1 MLRKRVSVFGK
12 RSGDNPAKRFFG
24 LFGSHTPEE
33 NEPAPKT
40 TQPSMPPKPEQL
52 PAEQDAHQ
60 DGSDAETG
68 QPTDT
73 PEDPAATAGKSSPH
87 ESTSGA
93 AKTGEVRADDGN
105 TGEAQT
111 DESGQSDYE
120 DSADESDQGNRAD
133 GEVVDFAEDSER
145 SEQGAAVE
153 EDTSSK
159 PETAKTDEE
168 ADGEDNHA
176 SDESGASERDDFQ
189 SWLDTLSTGNEQDTM
204 LRFAPSNL
212 NSITLTH
219 VHPSGLTQF
228 MVGRKTRLS
237 TLLRETDV
245 FEEAKRAARLI
256 RAKVTELEDERGI
269 SVGYLACG
277 LVTWRTITPDA
288 NGELRSVLLSAPALL
303 ARVSI
308 TIRPEQDDYELQLQE
323 RAVVNPA
330 LVRRL
335 KQRENL
341 QLDVEKVVN
350 AAYATAK
357 LDPLPA
363 MDELRA
369 QLSDLRSVVVE
380 NNLLISTFADLSEA
394 HDGHE
399 LDREHPFLKALYR
412 GQDAVTQLRADQ
424 PEITLPPLDERDP
437 AEEFLVLD
445 ADASQQE
452 VLDRIAAGQHTVVNA
467 APGTGAAQ
475 TAANAAAMLAAEGK
489 SVLVVAERRSG
500 LDDLLALIDK
510 VELDSAVL
518 DLQEVTDDATLR
530 HRLVEALLRN
540 ERAEQPNLESIHRTL
555 KRTRHQLIDHVKSL
569 HSVRDRWSC
578 SPLQAMQALAELTS
592 LEPAPKTSVR
602 LKRSVLDKS
611 VNRDELS
618 NKLVRAAQ
626 LGAFDESVQAKHWS
640 GAKLRNRRD
649 AENALEHVRF
659 VQEKLPQL
667 QGRIKEITEHAQI
680 RAGESFD
687 SWAEQ
692 LELLA
697 DVRTALDHFQ
707 PDIFERNVSD
717 LIHATGSSAW
727 RREAGVEIP
736 SSIRSRLRKV
746 AKAYIRPGVQ
756 VDDLHARL
764 MQVER
769 LRAAWNKFALSQR
782 HPSVPLG
789 IAQVRDLY
797 TEVADHLEEL
807 NKILPVKGKDDA
819 VLTALPADEM
829 IAIVNELA
837 EDETTLFQVPE
848 LTLILEQLTENGLQD
863 LLVDLR
869 TRGVTTDEVADELEL
884 AWWKSALEAM
894 ISGDD
899 YLAMMSGKDLRRI
912 EAEFQLADQAHIQ
925 SGGRKVAFAL
935 AQQWRRA
942 LAEHISD
949 ATQLRNGLKNHE
961 LDLGDFF
968 ALQPGLQTALMP
980 IVVASP
986 LGLAA
991 HVPGTRRFDAV
1002 LFLGA
1007 GELTLSSAL
1016 GGINRA
1022 KQIVIFGDAHS
1033 HEPKPFTVSV
1043 DPTATTRAVE
1053 SLTSLY
1059 QAGATVLEPLALN
1072 QQYRAVDATLMGTL
1086 DEVVYRQDINRLP
1099 ALSDLTGENPSLRLH
1114 PLVDSTVTLRATT
1127 SKNVETS
1134 HREVGAVVT
1143 AIFDHARSRS
1153 SESLAVIAGN
1163 DAHARAIA
1171 EGVKRQLAQDRAIL
1185 AFFQGGDEPFAVAPL
1200 ERAEGLDR
1208 DRVIFSLGYTASGNE
1223 FNPQD
1228 GYISTEPATKMLAR
1242 ALLSSRKSLDIVTS
1256 LIPRMLTGLTL
1267 QGGLATLVKIL
1278 DAPTVGPSL
1287 QRHAPAPLLD
1297 DLYHRLRQLDLNV
1310 LRDYGNKI
1318 TAVIEHRPNPLTA
1331 EQMTEAVSTPV
1342 AVATDGDASFAE
1354 ASVRERSRL
1363 RPLRLRGLGW
1373 RTFTIWSIE
1382 VFSDPGTLAE
1392 KLYSLST
1399 NGSSAEKAEEAS
1411 MTKKSP
1417 TTSRGKGRRARFQ
1430 FTDGVLP
1437 KTAVE
1442 DQPHSWGDGDER
1454 REQWLKDQRPP
1465 HWDKD

>member
-24 LFGSHTPEE
+24 LFGSHKPEE
-33 NEPAPKT
+33 NEPASDKT
-40 TQPSMPPKPEQL
+40 PPKPEQPPAKIEEPAGKAVAEADKPEPTADQEENL
-52 PAEQDAHQ
+52 SGGEETDQAARVAADADGSERTSAEPAGAPDGESDEADQPTEQPAEDQQGNAETSTEPDTETNNGETA
-60 DGSDAETG
+60 DTAAAAESDAEPRAGTADEH
-68 QPTDT
+68 TDT
-73 PEDPAATAGKSSPH
+73 
-87 ESTSGA
+87 
-93 AKTGEVRADDGN
+93 
-105 TGEAQT
+105 
-111 DESGQSDYE
+111 
-120 DSADESDQGNRAD
+120 ADE
-133 GEVVDFAEDSER
+133 
-145 SEQGAAVE
+145 
-153 EDTSSK
+153 
-159 PETAKTDEE
+159 
-168 ADGEDNHA
+168 
-176 SDESGASERDDFQ
+176 DFQ
-189 SWLDTLSTGNEQDTM
+189 DWLDSLSTGNEQDTM
-204 LRFAPSNL
+204 LRFAPSQL

-237 TLLRETDV
+237 TLLREPDV

-277 LVTWRTITPDA
+277 LVTWRTITPNG
-288 NGELRSVLLSAPALL
+288 NGELRSVHLSAPALL

-341 QLDVEKVVN
+341 HLDAEKIVN

-363 MDELRA
+363 MDELRS
-369 QLSDLRSVVVE
+369 QLADLRSVVVE
-380 NNLLISTFADLSEA
+380 NNLLVSTFADLSEA
-394 HDGHE
+394 HDGNE
-399 LDREHPFLKALYR
+399 LDRDHPFLRALHR
-412 GQDAVTQLRADQ
+412 GGDAVAQLRAQQ
-424 PEITLPPLDERDP
+424 PKVELPPLDERDP
-437 AEEFLVLD
+437 ADEYLILD
-445 ADASQQE
+445 ADSSQQDA
-452 VLDRIAAGQHTVVNA
+452 LDRICSGQHVVVNA

-475 TAANAAAMLAAEGK
+475 TAANAAAMLAAAGK

-500 LDDLLALIDK
+500 LDDLLGLLDK
-510 VELDSAVL
+510 VELSSAVL

-530 HRLVEALLRN
+530 HRVVEALLRN

-569 HSVRDRWSC
+569 HSVRERWSC

-611 VNRDELS
+611 VNRDDLS

-626 LGAFDESVQAKHWS
+626 LGAFDDAVQAKHWS

-659 VQEKLPQL
+659 AQQKLPQL
-667 QGRIKEITEHAQI
+667 HDRIKEITDHAQI
-680 RAGESFD
+680 RAGETFE

-692 LELLA
+692 LALLA

-717 LIHATGSSAW
+717 LIHATGSAAW

-769 LRAAWNKFALSQR
+769 LRASWNKYALTQR

-789 IAQVRDLY
+789 IAQVRELY
-797 TEVADHLEEL
+797 NDVAEHLKEL
-807 NKILPVKGKDDA
+807 NKVLPSAGGA
-819 VLTALPADEM
+819 HGQLTTLPADEM
-829 IAIVNELA
+829 IAVVNELA
-837 EDETTLFQVPE
+837 ADETTLFQVPE
-848 LTLILEQLTENGLQD
+848 LTLIREQLTENGLQD

-869 TRGVTTDEVADELEL
+869 ERGVGTDEVADELEL

-912 EAEFQLADQAHIQ
+912 EAEYQLADQAHIE

-935 AQQWRRA
+935 AQQWRRS

-949 ATQLRNGLKNHE
+949 ATTLRNGLKNHE
-961 LDLGDFF
+961 LSLADFF
-968 ALQPGLQTALMP
+968 GLETGLQTALTP

-991 HVPGTRRFDAV
+991 HVPSGRRFDAV

-1022 KQIVIFGDAHS
+1022 EQVVIFGDAHS

-1043 DPTATTRAVE
+1043 DPTASTRVVE
-1053 SLTSLY
+1053 NLTSLY
-1059 QAGATVLEPLALN
+1059 QAGAEVLTPLALTC
-1072 QQYRAVDATLMGTL
+1072 QYRSVDATLMNTL
-1086 DEVVYRQDINRLP
+1086 DAEVYQQGITRLP
-1099 ALSDLTGENPSLRLH
+1099 ALSDLTGENPSLRVH
-1114 PLVDSTVTLRATT
+1114 PLVEGTLTLRET
-1127 SKNVETS
+1127 STRNVETS
-1134 HREVGAVVT
+1134 HREVGAVVN
-1143 AIFDHARSRS
+1143 AIFDHARNRGK
-1153 SESLAVIAGN
+1153 ETLAVIAGN

-1171 EGVKRQLAQDRAIL
+1171 EGVKRQLAQDRAAL
-1185 AFFQGGDEPFAVAPL
+1185 NFFQGGEEPFAVAPL

-1208 DRVIFSLGYTASGNE
+1208 DRVIFTLGYTASGNE
-1223 FNPQD
+1223 FNPND
-1228 GYISTEPATKMLAR
+1228 GFITTEAANKMVAR
-1242 ALLSSRKSLDIVTS
+1242 ALLSSRTALDIVTS
-1256 LIPRMLTGLTL
+1256 LTPRMLNGMPLR
-1267 QGGLATLVKIL
+1267 GGLATLIKVL
-1278 DAPTVGPSL
+1278 DAPKIGPSG
-1287 QRHAPAPLLD
+1287 QRHLPTPLLD
-1297 DLYHRLRQLDLNV
+1297 DLYHRLGQLDLNV
-1310 LRDYGNKI
+1310 LRDYGNEI
-1318 TAVIEHRPNPLTA
+1318 TAVIEHRPNPLTSD
-1331 EQMTEAVSTPV
+1331 QLNTEVSTPV
-1342 AVATDGDASFAE
+1342 AVVTDGDASFAQ

-1382 VFSDPGTLAE
+1382 VFADPGALAAT
-1392 KLYSLST
+1392 LYSLST
-1399 NGSSAEKAEEAS
+1399 NGSAAEKTQESPMA
-1411 MTKKSP
+1411 KKTP

-1437 KTAVE
+1437 KTARE
-1442 DQPHSWGDGDER
+1442 DQPQSWGDGDER

-1465 HWDKD
+1465 HWGND

>member
-24 LFGSHTPEE
+24 LFGSQEPEE
-33 NEPAPKT
+33 KEPAAET
-40 TQPSMPPKPEQL
+40 TPPQPEQPPTDPAGPEPSDKEADKDTDKDHPA
-52 PAEQDAHQ
+52 PAEEGDAAAGDGDDAQETTSEADNNGPAAYEAEQELQQESVTGDAATLSADAQHHSPAEPDEAEHQ
-60 DGSDAETG
+60 PAASAE
-68 QPTDT
+68 PTA
-73 PEDPAATAGKSSPH
+73 EDPADTAAP
-87 ESTSGA
+87 
-93 AKTGEVRADDGN
+93 ADD
-105 TGEAQT
+105 Q
-111 DESGQSDYE
+111 
-120 DSADESDQGNRAD
+120 
-133 GEVVDFAEDSER
+133 AEEP
-145 SEQGAAVE
+145 G
-153 EDTSSK
+153 
-159 PETAKTDEE
+159 
-168 ADGEDNHA
+168 G
-176 SDESGASERDDFQ
+176 DDFQ
-189 SWLDTLSTGNEQDTM
+189 RWLDTLSTGDEQDTM
-204 LRFAPSNL
+204 LRFAPSRL

-237 TLLRETDV
+237 TLLRDPDV

-277 LVTWRTITPDA
+277 LVTWRTITPNG
-288 NGELRSVLLSAPALL
+288 NGELRSVHLSAPALL

-330 LVRRL
+330 LLRRL
-335 KQRENL
+335 KQREDL
-341 QLDVEKVVN
+341 QLDAEKIVN

-363 MDELRA
+363 MDELRS
-369 QLSDLRSVVVE
+369 QLADLRSVVVE
-380 NNLLISTFADLSEA
+380 NTLLVSTFADLSEA
-394 HDGHE
+394 HDGNE
-399 LDREHPFLKALYR
+399 LDSEHPFLKALYR
-412 GQDAVTQLRADQ
+412 GGDAVTQLQADQ
-424 PEITLPPLDERDP
+424 PELTLPPLDEREP
-437 AEEFLVLD
+437 ADEFLILD
-445 ADASQQE
+445 ADGSQQE
-452 VLDRIAAGQHTVVNA
+452 ILDRVGVGQHAVVNA

-475 TAANAAAMLAAEGK
+475 TAANAAASLAAAGK
-489 SVLVVAERRSG
+489 SVLIVAERRAG
-500 LDDLLALIDK
+500 LDDLLALLDK
-510 VELDSAVL
+510 VELGSAVL

-569 HSVRDRWSC
+569 HSVRERWSC

-611 VNRDELS
+611 VNRDDLS

-640 GAKLRNRRD
+640 GARLRNRRD

-659 VQEKLPQL
+659 AQEKLPEL
-667 QGRIKEITEHAQI
+667 HTRIKEITEHAQI

-687 SWAEQ
+687 SWADQ

-717 LIHATGSSAW
+717 LIHATGSAAW
-727 RREAGVEIP
+727 RRDAGVEIP

-764 MQVER
+764 VQVER
-769 LRAAWNKFALSQR
+769 LRAAWNKYALTQR
-782 HPSVPLG
+782 HPAVPLG
-789 IAQVRDLY
+789 IAQVRELY
-797 TEVADHLEEL
+797 NAVAEHLGEL
-807 NKILPVKGKDDA
+807 NKVLPKTGQDDGK
-819 VLTALPADEM
+819 LTSMPIEQM
-829 IAIVNELA
+829 IGIVNELA

-863 LLVDLR
+863 LLADLR
-869 TRGVTTDEVADELEL
+869 DRGVTTDEVADELEL

-899 YLAMMSGKDLRRI
+899 YLAMMSGRDLRRI
-912 EAEFQLADQAHIQ
+912 EAEYQLADQAHIE

-949 ATQLRNGLKNHE
+949 ATTLRHGLKNHE
-961 LDLGDFF
+961 LGLSDFF
-968 ALQPGLQTALMP
+968 DLEPGLQSALTP

-991 HVPGTRRFDAV
+991 HVPSTRQFDTV

-1022 KQIVIFGDAHS
+1022 RQVVIFGDAHS

-1053 SLTSLY
+1053 NLKSLY
-1059 QAGATVLEPLALN
+1059 QAGAEVLEPLPLTH
-1072 QQYRAVDATLMGTL
+1072 QYRSVDATLMNTL
-1086 DEVVYRQDINRLP
+1086 DAAVYRQGITRPP
-1099 ALSDLTGENPSLRLH
+1099 ALSDLTGENPSLRIH
-1114 PLVDSTVTLRATT
+1114 PLVEGNLALRATST
-1127 SKNVETS
+1127 KNVETS
-1134 HREVGAVVT
+1134 HREVGAVVN
-1143 AIFDHARSRS
+1143 AIFDHARSRAK
-1153 SESLAVIAGN
+1153 ESLAVIAGN

-1171 EGVKRQLAQDRAIL
+1171 EGVKRQLAQERSVL
-1185 AFFQGGDEPFAVAPL
+1185 QFFQGGAEPFAVAPL

-1208 DRVIFSLGYTASGNE
+1208 DRVIFTLGYTASGNE
-1223 FNPQD
+1223 FNPHD
-1228 GYISTEPATKMLAR
+1228 GFINTEVATKMMAR
-1242 ALLSSRKSLDIVTS
+1242 ALLSSRKSLDVVTS
-1256 LIPRMLTGLTL
+1256 LTPKMLKGLDL
-1267 QGGLATLVKIL
+1267 GGGLATLMRVL
-1278 DAPTVGPSL
+1278 DAPKIGPSA
-1287 QRHAPAPLLD
+1287 QRHLPAPLLD
-1297 DLYHRLRQLDLNV
+1297 DLYHRLNQLDLNV
-1310 LRDYGNKI
+1310 LRDYGGQI
-1318 TAVIEHRPNPLTA
+1318 TAVIEHRPNPLTS
-1331 EQMTEAVSTPV
+1331 EQLNEEVSTPV
-1342 AVATDGDASFAE
+1342 AVVTDGDTSFAH

-1382 VFSDPGTLAE
+1382 VFADPGALAAT
-1392 KLYSLST
+1392 LYSLST
-1399 NGSSAEKAEEAS
+1399 NGSTLEKTEEAS
-1411 MTKKSP
+1411 MAKKTP

-1437 KTAVE
+1437 KTAAE
-1442 DQPHSWGDGDER
+1442 DLPQSWGDGDER

-1465 HWDKD
+1465 HWGQD